1 MAQSPSNGRTSAPS
15 QATPTLSPDEPHPN
29 RHRGRRRGRP
39 RPPRAAGRRLA
50 AGHAHGRRDPPPAHR
65 GTRPR
70 PHLQRRLE
78 RDRAGHRPRRP
89 ARPRRPRHL
98 LPDRHPRAVRAIAAA
113 GHGLGNHSYSH
124 PDFSTL
130 DADRARAEVRRAD
143 TAIRRAAGTE
153 PLPFFRF
160 PYSATTPEGIATV
173 NRLGYADLEFTADT
187 NGYLGPAHGMTA
199 DRAVERA
206 LAALTP
212 GAVLQL
218 HVGASE
224 EDGPDT
230 CLDAEAL
237 PRILD
242 GARARGYRVI
252 DLRTLLDR

>member
-1 MAQSPSNGRTSAPS
+1 MNRIRTATGTAAAAVLVLLALLAAASPP
-15 QATPTLSPDEPHPN
+15 ATLMGTEI
-29 RHRGRRRGRP
+29 
-39 RPPRAAGRRLA
+39 RRLPTAERVLALTFNA
-50 AGHAHGRRDPPPAHR
+50 AWNETGLDTVLAV
-65 GTRPR
+65 
-70 PHLQRRLE
+70 L
-78 RDRAGHRPRRP
+78 RDRDAP
-89 ARPRRPRHL
+89 ATFFPTGEFA
-98 LPDRHPRAVRAIAAA
+98 DRHPRAVRAIAAA

-130 DADRARAEVRRAD
+130 DADRARAEVHRAD
-143 TAIRRAAGTE
+143 TAIRRASGAE

-187 NGYLGPAHGMTA
+187 NGYLGPTHGMTA